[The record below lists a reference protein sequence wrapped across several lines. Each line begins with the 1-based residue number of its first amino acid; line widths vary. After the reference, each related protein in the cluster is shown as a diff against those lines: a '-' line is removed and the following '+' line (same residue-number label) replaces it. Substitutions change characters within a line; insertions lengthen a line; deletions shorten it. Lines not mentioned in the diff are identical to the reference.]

1 MIPDENDRN
10 PDNHDHALH
19 NKIRDECQVNE
30 VDFHPPPNPHI
41 HHSHYDSDDPGHDDR
56 DDDHDDHDDL
66 GHHDPDDHDDDGG
79 DDKSE
84 AETYVRWRKE
94 MPDSTFFH

>member
-19 NKIRDECQVNE
+19 NKIRDECQVDE
-30 VDFHPPPNPHI
+30 EDADDQITMISILPHI
-41 HHSHYDSDDPGHDDR
+41 HPSHYDSDDPGHDDR
-56 DDDHDDHDDL
+56 DDL
-66 GHHDPDDHDDDGG
+66 GHDDPDDHDDDCG